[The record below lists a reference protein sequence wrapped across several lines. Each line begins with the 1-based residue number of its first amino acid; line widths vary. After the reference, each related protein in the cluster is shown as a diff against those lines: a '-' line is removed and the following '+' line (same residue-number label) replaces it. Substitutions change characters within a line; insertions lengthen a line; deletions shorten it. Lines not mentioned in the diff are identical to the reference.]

1 MYARPAWRRR
11 GPLPH
16 TAPTP
21 PHTHTPCPLQGTT
34 SWLGGRNPFLG
45 ITYLATGGA
54 SLLLGAAFLAARLLR
69 PRKFGDPMLLERLKH
84 Q

>member
-1 MYARPAWRRR
+1 MSESSSACASVRAVPP
-11 GPLPH
+11 PL
-16 TAPTP
+16 T
-21 PHTHTPCPLQGTT
+21 LQGTT

-54 SLLLGAAFLAARLLR
+54 SLLLGLAFLIARLIY
-69 PRKFGDPMLLERLKH
+69 PRKFGDPMLLEHLKH

>member
-1 MYARPAWRRR
+1 MYNCARRPARA
-11 GPLPH
+11 
-16 TAPTP
+16 APPRTLDDTHP
-21 PHTHTPCPLQGTT
+21 PPQGTT

-54 SLLLGAAFLAARLLR
+54 SLLLGVAFLIARLVK